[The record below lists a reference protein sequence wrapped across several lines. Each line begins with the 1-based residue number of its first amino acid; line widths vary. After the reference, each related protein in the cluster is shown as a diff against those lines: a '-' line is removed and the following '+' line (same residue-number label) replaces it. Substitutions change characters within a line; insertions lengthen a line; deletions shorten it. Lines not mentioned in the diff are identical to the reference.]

1 MSGTDIF
8 IALLVLVGL
17 ACILWK
23 NKRKFDRGNSH
34 GIEHFPKFGKKLGSQ
49 LLDVLLQGAGYGCL
63 LGGAFVWVSEY
74 AAAWGWA
81 IVLLFIAFVIE
92 KAHSQQK

>member
-23 NKRKFDRGNSH
+23 NKRKFDRTNRH
-34 GIEHFPKFGKKLGSQ
+34 GIEEFPKFGKKLGSQ
-49 LLDVLLQGAGYGCL
+49 LFDVLLQGAGYGCL

-74 AAAWGWA
+74 AEAWGWA
-81 IVLLFIAFVIE
+81 VALLFIAFVIE
-92 KAHSQQK
+92 KAHSRQK